1 MNTLKSRILVIVSEP
16 KKEVVKDK
24 CGVGGRNHSSK
35 KGKKEVLEL
44 SCVLFKSLKKKKT
57 DQEFVKETCNQHIY
71 KMQLHGNQIH

>member
-44 SCVLFKSLKKKKT
+44 SCVLFKSLKKKKNRSG
-57 DQEFVKETCNQHIY
+57 VCK
-71 KMQLHGNQIH
+71 GNLQPAHL